1 MFKRKG
7 RRSRK
12 MRSGGDSSSAGSSIA
27 SLDTVQ
33 LLSSSS
39 TAAAAVVP
47 PGCLRRSWPHDSTT
61 ANMSVGDDPEEGASR
76 GSGGSKNQRPRPLNV
91 RFQIVQIREFERIIG
106 DNPSCSSGAPIG
118 YVIVVVAR
126 SASFRLF

>member
-61 ANMSVGDDPEEGASR
+61 ANMSVGEDLEQEGASR
-76 GSGGSKNQRPRPLNV
+76 GSGGSKNLRPQRPLNV
-91 RFQIVQIREFERIIG
+91 RFLIVQIREFERA
-106 DNPSCSSGAPIG
+106 DT
-118 YVIVVVAR
+118 
-126 SASFRLF
+126 